1 MTAVVRGAAI
11 FGVEKAANESTTKMY
26 ACPRSYGV
34 LDSTLFS
41 DIDHHSKDRVT
52 DPLLNT
58 DMVKNQLRWLIKKG
72 DLVLSNR
79 IKEVSRP
86 FDRIFTE
93 SGSKKGSIS
102 IFAYNYEDLPER
114 YDIARN
120 GTSDRLYLYCLL
132 LTNGRAW
139 SIPNLYPRV

>member
-11 FGVEKAANESTTKMY
+11 FGIEKAANESTTKMY

-34 LDSTLFS
+34 LDNTLFS
-41 DIDHHSKDRVT
+41 EIEHQSTDRVT

-58 DMVKNQLRWLIKKG
+58 DMVKNQFRWLIKKG

-86 FDRIFTE
+86 FDRMFTE
-93 SGSKKGSIS
+93 FGSKKGSIE
-102 IFAYNYEDLPER
+102 IFAYSDDDLPGS
-114 YDIARN
+114 YDNTWDGNYVLSHFQSTI
-120 GTSDRLYLYCLL
+120 
-132 LTNGRAW
+132 LTNDRRW
-139 SIPNLYPRV
+139 VIPNLHSRV